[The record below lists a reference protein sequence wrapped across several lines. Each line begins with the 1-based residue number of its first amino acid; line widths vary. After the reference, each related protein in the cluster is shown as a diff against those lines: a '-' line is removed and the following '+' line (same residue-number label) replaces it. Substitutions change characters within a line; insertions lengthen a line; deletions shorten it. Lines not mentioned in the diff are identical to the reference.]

1 LSAPRRIQRVE
12 AFPLSFARDLAA
24 ATGTA
29 GSPSRLADKGTTGA
43 YKWSTTVAAVYGERI
58 ESTLVRITCDDGLIG
73 WGEAQAPVAPRVIAV
88 IIEDI
93 LAGLLEGESFDG
105 SRAEIE
111 RHWTAMYQSMRVR
124 GQTGGF
130 MLDAISGIDLALWDL
145 AGKIHNQPV
154 AKLIRPDARVEVP
167 AYCSGLAGTTLVDRC
182 AFARRHYEDGFR
194 LFKIF
199 FDKSEAELI
208 ETLDALRAE
217 LGPDTRLA
225 VDALW
230 RLEWPSSRGFIEQ
243 LAERNLYWLE
253 APFMPDEPDPH
264 RELAKRL
271 PELPIALGESYRT
284 QREMRWFLDEGLV
297 RFVQPDLGRSGITES
312 LRIAAMYPNVSVV
325 PHVSI
330 ALGPQIASAIHLTAA
345 LTNAPV
351 CEFNPTVFETSN
363 RHLAKPLEMR
373 KARYILQ
380 QDAAGLGVT
389 PLLL

>member
-1 LSAPRRIQRVE
+1 MSAPRRIIQRVE

-24 ATGTA
+24 ATETA

-58 ESTLVRITCDDGLIG
+58 ESTLVRIICDDGLTG
-73 WGEAQAPVAPRVIAV
+73 WGEAQAPVAPRVSAV

-105 SRAEIE
+105 SRADIE
-111 RHWTAMYQSMRVR
+111 RHWASLYQSMRVR

-145 AGKIHNQPV
+145 AGKIHHQPA
-154 AKLIRPDARVEVP
+154 AKFMNPDARTEVP
-167 AYCSGLAGTTLVDRC
+167 AYCSGLAGATLADRC
-182 AFARRHYEDGFR
+182 AFARRHFEDGFR

-199 FDKSEAELI
+199 FDKSEAELL
-208 ETLDALRAE
+208 ETLDALRDE
-217 LGPDTRLA
+217 LGPDARLA

-230 RLEWPSSRGFIEQ
+230 RLEWPSSRGFIGQ
-243 LAERNLYWLE
+243 LAKRNLHWLE

-264 RELAKRL
+264 RELAKHL

-284 QREMRWFLDEGLV
+284 HREMRWFLEEGLV
-297 RFVQPDLGRSGITES
+297 RFVQPDLGRSGVTES
-312 LRIAAMYPNVSVV
+312 LRIAALYPQVSVV

-345 LTNAPV
+345 LPNAPV
-351 CEFNPTVFETSN
+351 CEFNPAVFETSN
-363 RHLAKPLEMR
+363 RHLEKPLAMR
-373 KARYILQ
+373 EARYILP
-380 QDAAGLGVT
+380 DAAGLGVA
-389 PLLL
+389 PKIG